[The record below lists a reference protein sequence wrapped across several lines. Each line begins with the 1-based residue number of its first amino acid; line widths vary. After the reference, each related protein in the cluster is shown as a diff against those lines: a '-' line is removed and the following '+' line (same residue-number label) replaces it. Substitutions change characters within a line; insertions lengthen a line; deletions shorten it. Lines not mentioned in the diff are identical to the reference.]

1 LLSGTIEDA
10 DLEDDEIFIVLVAV
24 VTAILVAPSV
34 LGWNYHRLF
43 RRENPAAALPTLA
56 MGASL
61 GWLGFVLRFYADPS
75 VAGIYVFFYLAIGL
89 AIVAVAGFLTPNI
102 YGIRLSVDV
111 HQRRNMAAAIVIS
124 AFALATGLIFGGS
137 LWGEADPV
145 GDDEGG
151 WWIPLGFFLAGW
163 AVLMLASVIYIKG
176 EAKSLRVRIVQD
188 RSIADARAAA
198 SYIIGVG
205 VICTEA
211 VAGDFWGWTQGLFG
225 LLVIASMTITH
236 QLCSRRLPDL
246 ITTVQKES
254 GGRVGGRDF
263 ESIAYAVFAILFWI
277 LQRGLS
283 GWADGVG
290 R

>member
-1 LLSGTIEDA
+1 
-10 DLEDDEIFIVLVAV
+10 LEDDEIFIALAAAVTAVLVA
-24 VTAILVAPSV
+24 PFV

-43 RRENPAAALPTLA
+43 RRENPAAALPVLSMA
-56 MGASL
+56 ASL

-75 VAGIYVFFYLAIGL
+75 VVGVYVFFYLAIGL

-111 HQRRNMAAAIVIS
+111 YQRRNMAAAVIIS
-124 AFALATGLIFGGS
+124 AFAFSTGMIFGGS

-163 AVLMLASVIYIKG
+163 TVLLLAAAIYIRG

-188 RSIADARAAA
+188 RSMADARAAA
-198 SYIIGVG
+198 SYLIGVG
-205 VICTEA
+205 VIVTEA
-211 VAGDFWGWTQGLFG
+211 VAGDFWGWSQGLLG

-236 QLCSRRLPDL
+236 QLCSRRLPVL
-246 ITTVQKES
+246 ITTVQTQS

-263 ESIAYAVFAILFWI
+263 ESIAYAVFAIVFWV
-277 LQRGLS
+277 LQRSLS
-283 GWADGVG
+283 VWTDGVG